1 MNFNFLE
8 VFRKPKI
15 LGYEDF
21 VDIFW
26 RRSGGGITS
35 LDIFFFF
42 FFFFLGGGVGGC
54 YLVNCILG
62 SFCKFK
68 VQNGNTFLLN
78 AKIVSI
84 LEALT
89 EDAGFLLQKKKG
101 SPPQTQ
107 PHSR

>member
-1 MNFNFLE
+1 MVGQFFWFEILNFNFLE
-8 VFRKPKI
+8 ERF
-15 LGYEDF
+15 EDF

-26 RRSGGGITS
+26 QGVGEGS
-35 LDIFFFF
+35 LVLISFLSIFFFF
-42 FFFFLGGGVGGC
+42 FEGGGG

-89 EDAGFLLQKKKG
+89 EDAFW
-101 SPPQTQ
+101 S
-107 PHSR
+107 